1 MAFCLQMK
9 TNLEETWDV
18 LKNLYSP
25 DISERFP
32 PWEGE
37 DDVLPPVGLQDFRAS
52 LLVRNLPQGETLLQ
66 WVTQYADLEAVAGG
80 PAPPPSIEIGVRT
93 LAVIAATQQHHMA
106 TNLVLYISRSAT
118 MIIEYCL
125 YEAICQ

>member
-32 PWEGE
+32 PREGE
-37 DDVLPPVGLQDFRAS
+37 HDVLPPVGLQDFRAA
-52 LLVRNLPQGETLLQ
+52 LLVRNLPQGET
-66 WVTQYADLEAVAGG
+66 
-80 PAPPPSIEIGVRT
+80 
-93 LAVIAATQQHHMA
+93 
-106 TNLVLYISRSAT
+106 
-118 MIIEYCL
+118 
-125 YEAICQ
+125 